1 VQLIPVTVPMQK
13 PPHQHFGLGILPLN
27 AAHIITPNRLT
38 MHISHTTKI
47 HRLNQDLIQI
57 KG

>member
-1 VQLIPVTVPMQK
+1 VPMQK

-27 AAHIITPNRLT
+27 AAHIIT
-38 MHISHTTKI
+38 HISHTTKI